1 MKKGKKAM
9 ERLIIISPQFE
20 NDDWIPDS
28 CAGYGYDRSP
38 ELYIEGIP
46 AGTISLAVV
55 MDDLDHPIRP
65 GYNHW
70 VAWNIPPIGV
80 IPVRMPTGEIL
91 DRPIHI
97 EQGIAYGKHCYRGP
111 KPPFN
116 LLHRYRFTVYALSTK
131 LQLSSD
137 SDKNDLLSAIDG
149 HVLAQGELFGKYRRK
164 HK

>member
-1 MKKGKKAM
+1 M
-9 ERLIIISPQFE
+9 EKLVIISPQFE
-20 NDDWIPDS
+20 NDDWIPDG

-46 AGTISLAVV
+46 DGTVSLAVV
-55 MDDLDHPIRP
+55 MDDPDHPIRP
-65 GYNHW
+65 GFNHW

-80 IPVRMPTGEIL
+80 IPGRMPRGEVL
-91 DRPIHI
+91 KSPIHI

-111 KPPFN
+111 KLPFN
-116 LLHRYRFTVYALSTK
+116 WLHRYRFTVYALSIK

-137 SDKNDLLSAIDG
+137 SGKNDLLSAIDG
-149 HVLAQGELFGKYRRK
+149 HILAQGELFGKYRRH